1 MGTTERETKL
11 IDREIRTIKNKLPSV
26 LTMDF
31 MPTKKPVNIDE
42 YIDGFPKETQAL
54 LEKIR
59 TTIKQA
65 VPEATETISYGMPAF
80 KLNDKA
86 VWFAAFKN
94 HIGLYPMYEIDKFK
108 DEMDMYKGKG
118 TKDTLHFLYDQTL
131 PLELISNIVKYKLW
145 S

>member
-1 MGTTERETKL
+1 
-11 IDREIRTIKNKLPSV
+11 
-26 LTMDF
+26 
-31 MPTKKPVNIDE
+31 MPTKKPANIDE
-42 YIDGFPKETQAL
+42 YIAGLPKEKQAL

-86 VWFAAFKN
+86 VWFAAYKK
-94 HIGLYPMYEIDKFK
+94 HIGLYPMYGIDNFK
-108 DEMDMYKGKG
+108 DEMEMYKGKG
-118 TKDTLHFLYDQTL
+118 TKDTLQFPYGQTL

-145 S
+145 G